1 MAPSS
6 RRGSR
11 AAATTFSWRS
21 GATPPSAT
29 PALSSSTQVRA
40 GAHPGLIARLFQ
52 LLGTSG
58 RGSGCCK
65 KLLPG
70 GILVFCHPQSR
81 GWRKGGNPS
90 RPKQWEVKRNGVR
103 KEKWCSECP
112 KFVHQDPTEPRRTQD
127 FRIQICDGQWGLIS
141 LWNRELVLWK
151 KNKSHLFVPY
161 SPGSPGAAAVDRK
174 PWVYLIFHAEK
185 QNQDLW
191 VLQFPVSPSTPSP
204 KSESP

>member
-11 AAATTFSWRS
+11 AAAITFSWRS

-40 GAHPGLIARLFQ
+40 GAHPGLIPRLFQ
-52 LLGTSG
+52 LLGTR

-90 RPKQWEVKRNGVR
+90 RRKQWEVKRNGVR
-103 KEKWCSECP
+103 KEKWCQSVQNLCIKTP
-112 KFVHQDPTEPRRTQD
+112 LSPGEPR
-127 FRIQICDGQWGLIS
+127 IS
-141 LWNRELVLWK
+141 GY
-151 KNKSHLFVPY
+151 KSVM
-161 SPGSPGAAAVDRK
+161 GSGA
-174 PWVYLIFHAEK
+174 
-185 QNQDLW
+185 
-191 VLQFPVSPSTPSP
+191 
-204 KSESP
+204 